1 MLQVADTL
9 NTLRMRVTKE
19 TNNRKLIAAP
29 YHELKQNDIKITIG
43 DYIYDNS
50 SIDVSKFNEMV
61 AKLASNIPQG
71 NSKTKTSN
79 IECLERLSF
88 EEPIGTV
95 N

>member
-61 AKLASNIPQG
+61 AKLAFNIPQD